1 MISTFYTREQK
12 SSAIKPKFEIWT
24 ISVGSCAFGRFWSP
38 TVCVHDLVKITKRNM
53 ICGSFQIYVWNYLYV
68 YTGKICFWGNGT
80 ALFHMQD
87 LTAMP
92 VQRGSMNV

>member
-1 MISTFYTREQK
+1 
-12 SSAIKPKFEIWT
+12 
-24 ISVGSCAFGRFWSP
+24 
-38 TVCVHDLVKITKRNM
+38 M

-92 VQRGSMNV
+92 VQRGSMNGSCM